1 MAEKILFKKNLFFS
15 TATTL
20 ASSSPRRRR
29 RRSATRSKWSSTER
43 ESRWSKSSA
52 ADSLT
57 VFFPSGRCRAYNRF
71 YRADG
76 TVVTDEKDIDEFAA
90 SFVPKDDIDAPIG
103 E

>member
-1 MAEKILFKKNLFFS
+1 M
-15 TATTL
+15 
-20 ASSSPRRRR
+20 
-29 RRSATRSKWSSTER
+29 
-43 ESRWSKSSA
+43 
-52 ADSLT
+52 T